1 MTWIDICT
9 HVYTH
14 THGLSEYLVLSNQFG
29 GSPLGKMDFIAQ
41 HALISCGVPSRG
53 GPCEISPSSV
63 ACQLM
68 LSLLRPPLGGH
79 IFAVSC
85 LIWKI
90 SPPTKLPVLLA
101 HGLVTCSL
109 PPPPVTGHF
118 LVSHSTKA
126 LSSPAHRSSAMTT
139 DTPGR
144 STELCRPSS
153 FFCSHWLLMRQRLP
167 QLWPLPPFRALMCRE
182 WLLGI
187 PILTYVKTDAT
198 AGANEIPSANYQ
210 QA

>member
-1 MTWIDICT
+1 MNRHMYTC
-9 HVYTH
+9 VYTH

-29 GSPLGKMDFIAQ
+29 GSLLGKTDFIAQ
-41 HALISCGVPSRG
+41 HTLISCGVPSRG

-68 LSLLRPPLGGH
+68 LPLLRAPLGGH

-85 LIWKI
+85 LIWKT
-90 SPPTKLPVLLA
+90 SSPTKLPVLLA

-109 PPPPVTGHF
+109 PPPPMTGHF

-126 LSSPAHRSSAMTT
+126 LSSPAHRSSVMTT

-144 STELCRPSS
+144 NTELCRPSTL
-153 FFCSHWLLMRQRLP
+153 FCSHWPLMWQRLP
-167 QLWPLPPFRALMCRE
+167 PPGDPRKSAL
-182 WLLGI
+182 
-187 PILTYVKTDAT
+187 AT
-198 AGANEIPSANYQ
+198 SSLQSTNVPGMALRNSDSHLRQNRCNSRG
-210 QA
+210 